1 MLLLIDAYNVLK
13 RVTPSVI
20 VDERERSR
28 FVEQLGRYAKK
39 KQHKIVLVFDG
50 GFSGRATQERL
61 FGIYVVYSG
70 FEQTADDY
78 IQEYLKKHK
87 ALDILLISSDR
98 ELRRSA
104 SQLNIESMPSHDF
117 YERLQHALRFDDEK
131 MVREAPATKTAEGKD
146 AELDAVMREGSKIVH
161 HKVDDM
167 VNKRGSRKRKAHRLS
182 KKERKKMKKIKKL

>member
-78 IQEYLKKHK
+78 I
-87 ALDILLISSDR
+87 
-98 ELRRSA
+98 
-104 SQLNIESMPSHDF
+104 
-117 YERLQHALRFDDEK
+117 
-131 MVREAPATKTAEGKD
+131 
-146 AELDAVMREGSKIVH
+146 
-161 HKVDDM
+161 
-167 VNKRGSRKRKAHRLS
+167 
-182 KKERKKMKKIKKL
+182 